1 MKPFSPKAAK
11 ALAYFATAREA
22 GRMPHAVL
30 VAGDPRGE
38 GKAFAEELLRP
49 LFPGTGPG
57 VDRHPDI
64 RWIEPESKSRIIK
77 VEEHMRPFNEFVS
90 LTSYEGG
97 WKAGVILFA
106 ERMNEA
112 SQNALLKTLEEP
124 PERTLIVLVTQ
135 QPSELLATVRS
146 RTFFVDLGEE
156 GGGDAPW
163 REDVLALLV
172 SPPARRP
179 LEIAA
184 WAAKLGEPLAA
195 IKGQAEEAEDA
206 AEEAERDPGAPEP
219 DKEAREAR
227 IASRVKE
234 AQEGLFR
241 FIQLFQRDLLEAKT
255 GGECRVVA
263 REVAEGLAAKYT
275 LEALLKRI
283 EAIETAR
290 KAISRNLRAET
301 VLFLLARDLSL
312 PQQRGGGA
320 AAAQ

>member
-1 MKPFSPKAAK
+1 MGPFSPKAEK
-11 ALAYFATAREA
+11 ALAYFKTAREA

-38 GKAFAEELLRP
+38 GKAFAEELMRP
-49 LFPGTGPG
+49 LFPAAAAGL
-57 VDRHPDI
+57 DRHPDI
-64 RWIEPESKSRIIK
+64 RWIEPESKSRVIK

-97 WKAGVILFA
+97 WKAGVVLFA

-156 GGGDAPW
+156 GRTDAPW
-163 REDVLALLV
+163 KDEVLALLAE
-172 SPPARRP
+172 PPARRP

-184 WAAKLGEPLAA
+184 WAARLGGPLEA
-195 IKGQAEEAEDA
+195 IKGQAAEDE
-206 AEEAERDPGAPEP
+206 AEEAEAKDPGAPEP

-227 IASRVKE
+227 VASRVKE

-241 FIQLFQRDLLEAKT
+241 YIQLFQRDLLEAKT
-255 GGECRVVA
+255 GGECTVA
-263 REVAEGLAAKYT
+263 DRKTAEALAARYT
-275 LEALLKRI
+275 LDALLKRV
-283 EAIETAR
+283 EAVEKAR
-290 KAISRNLRAET
+290 KAISRNIKAET

-312 PQQRGGGA
+312 PQAVR
-320 AAAQ
+320 